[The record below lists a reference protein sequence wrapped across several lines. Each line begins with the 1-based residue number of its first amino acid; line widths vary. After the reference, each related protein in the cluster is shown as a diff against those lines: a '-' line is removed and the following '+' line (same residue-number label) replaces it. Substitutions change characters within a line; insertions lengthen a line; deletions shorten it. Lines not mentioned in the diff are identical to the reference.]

1 MKTEKKLR
9 NQHSVRPISNMANSF
24 SAVLA
29 STVASVCLDSREIAI
44 LVASIRL
51 REKINLV
58 ATVFN
63 SHAANGLVFMRSA
76 VGPTSVR

>member
-1 MKTEKKLR
+1 
-9 NQHSVRPISNMANSF
+9 MANRF

-51 REKINLV
+51 RAKVNLV
-58 ATVFN
+58 TTAFN
-63 SHAANGLVFMRSA
+63 SPAANGSVFMRSA
-76 VGPTSVR
+76 VRR